1 MVGKSLV
8 PFENHGNIITLSLGG
23 KMKEYLEV
31 AKTAAV
37 KAGTILR
44 EHVNGNRQIS
54 YKGAIN
60 LVTEMDRI
68 SERTVVETIL
78 GTFSD
83 HGILAEEEA
92 QIKNSSDYLWI
103 IDPLD
108 GTTNYA
114 HGYPSFSVSIG
125 LEFLGDIIIGVV
137 YDPMRDELFSAARG
151 QGAFL
156 NGQPI
161 AVSRTEILIRSLLA
175 TGFPYDRAVSKEN
188 NLDYFSALIM
198 ASQEIRRSGS
208 AALDMCAVAAGRL
221 DGYWELKLCPWD
233 VAAGSLI
240 VREAGGTVSDFT
252 GTLFNIHDKEIVA
265 SNGIIHSLMLDI
277 LNAVKSRV

>member
-1 MVGKSLV
+1 
-8 PFENHGNIITLSLGG
+8 
-23 KMKEYLEV
+23 MKKYLEA

-37 KAGTILR
+37 KAGSLLR
-44 EHVNGNRQIS
+44 ERINGRREVF
-54 YKGAIN
+54 YKGEIN

-68 SERTVVETIL
+68 SERTIVEIIL
-78 GTFSD
+78 KTFPD

-92 QIKNSSDYLWI
+92 RFENKSDFLWI

-114 HGYPSFSVSIG
+114 HGYPCFSVSIG
-125 LEFLGDIIIGVV
+125 LEHEGNVIIGVV

-156 NGQPI
+156 NESPI
-161 AVSRTEILIRSLLA
+161 TVSRNDVLIRSLLA
-175 TGFPYDRAVSKEN
+175 TGFPYDRAVSKDN
-188 NLDYFSALIM
+188 NLNYFNALIM

-208 AALDMCAVAAGRL
+208 ASLDLCAVAAGRL
-221 DGYWELKLCPWD
+221 DGYWELKLHPWD

-240 VREAGGTVSDFT
+240 VQESGGVVSDFT
-252 GTLFNIHDKEIVA
+252 GTRFSIRDKEIVA
-265 SNGIIHSLMLDI
+265 SNGRIQGFMLDI
-277 LNAVKSRV
+277 LNTEKKRHDRS

>member
-1 MVGKSLV
+1 
-8 PFENHGNIITLSLGG
+8 
-23 KMKEYLEV
+23 MKGHLEV
-31 AKTAAV
+31 AKAAAV
-37 KAGTILR
+37 KAGSILR
-44 EHVNGNRQIS
+44 ERIS
-54 YKGAIN
+54 GSREVTYKGEIN
-60 LVTEMDRI
+60 LVTEMDRL
-68 SERTVVETIL
+68 SERMVVEIIL
-78 GTFSD
+78 EAFPD

-92 QIKNSSDYLWI
+92 QIENSSGFLWI

-125 LEFLGDIIIGVV
+125 LESSGDVVVGVV

-156 NGQPI
+156 NGNPI
-161 AVSRTEILIRSLLA
+161 AVSRTDVLIRSLLA

-188 NLDYFSALIM
+188 NLNYFNALIM

-208 AALDMCAVAAGRL
+208 ASLDLCALAAGRL
-221 DGYWELKLCPWD
+221 DGYWELKLHPWD

-240 VREAGGTVSDFT
+240 VQEAGGELTDFS
-252 GTLFNIHDKEIVA
+252 GKRSSIRDNEILA
-265 SNGIIHSLMLDI
+265 SNGRIHGQILEIIDR
-277 LNAVKSRV
+277 VKHHT

>member
-1 MVGKSLV
+1 M
-8 PFENHGNIITLSLGG
+8 GG
-23 KMKEYLEV
+23 MMKEYLEV
-31 AKTAAV
+31 ARAAAIR
-37 KAGTILR
+37 AGTILR
-44 EHVNGNRQIS
+44 EHINGSRQIS

-68 SERTVVETIL
+68 SERTVVETI
-78 GTFSD
+78 FD
-83 HGILAEEEA
+83 AFPYHGILAEEEA
-92 QIKNSSDYLWI
+92 QIENNSGFLWI

-125 LEFLGDIIIGVV
+125 LECSGDVIVGVV
-137 YDPMRDELFSAARG
+137 YDPMRDELFSAVRG

-156 NGQPI
+156 NGNPI
-161 AVSRTEILIRSLLA
+161 VVSKNDILIRSLLA

-188 NLDYFSALIM
+188 NLNYFNALIM

-208 AALDMCAVAAGRL
+208 ASLDMCAVATGRL
-221 DGYWELKLCPWD
+221 DGYWELKLHPWD

-240 VREAGGTVSDFT
+240 VHEAGGIVSDFT
-252 GTLFNIHDKEIVA
+252 GTQFNIHDKEIIA
-265 SNGIIHSLMLDI
+265 SNGIIHGLMRDI
-277 LNAVKSRV
+277 LNAVKSKG

>member
-1 MVGKSLV
+1 
-8 PFENHGNIITLSLGG
+8 
-23 KMKEYLEV
+23 MKEYLEV

-37 KAGTILR
+37 KAGTMLR
-44 EHVNGNRQIS
+44 ERINGSRKIS

-68 SERTVVETIL
+68 SESMVVETIL
-78 GTFSD
+78 GTFSG
-83 HGILAEEEA
+83 HGILAEEET
-92 QIKNSSDYLWI
+92 QISNSSDYLWI

-125 LEFLGDIIIGVV
+125 LEFSGDIIIGVV
-137 YDPMRDELFSAARG
+137 YDPMRDELFSAVRG

-156 NGQPI
+156 NGKPI
-161 AVSRTEILIRSLLA
+161 AVSNNDILIRSLLA
-175 TGFPYDRAVSKEN
+175 TGFPYDRAVSREN
-188 NLDYFSALIM
+188 NLNYFNALIM

-208 AALDMCAVAAGRL
+208 ASLDMCAVAAGRL
-221 DGYWELKLCPWD
+221 DGYWELKLHPWD
-233 VAAGSLI
+233 VAAGCLI
-240 VREAGGTVSDFT
+240 VREAGGRVSDFS

-265 SNGIIHSLMLDI
+265 SNGIIHGLMLDT
-277 LNAVKSRV
+277 LNAVKSKE

>member
-1 MVGKSLV
+1 
-8 PFENHGNIITLSLGG
+8 
-23 KMKEYLEV
+23 MKGHLEV
-31 AKTAAV
+31 AKAAAV

-44 EHVNGNRQIS
+44 ERINGSREVS
-54 YKGAIN
+54 YKGEIN
-60 LVTEMDRI
+60 LVTEMDRL
-68 SERTVVETIL
+68 SERTVVEAIL
-78 GTFSD
+78 GAFPD

-92 QIKNSSDYLWI
+92 QIENNSGFLWI

-125 LEFLGDIIIGVV
+125 LESSGDVIVGVV

-156 NGQPI
+156 NGNPI
-161 AVSRTEILIRSLLA
+161 AVSRNDILIRSLLA

-188 NLDYFSALIM
+188 NLNYFNAFIM
-198 ASQEIRRSGS
+198 ASQEVRRSGS
-208 AALDMCAVAAGRL
+208 ASLDLCAVAAGRL
-221 DGYWELKLCPWD
+221 DGYWELKLHPWD

-240 VREAGGTVSDFT
+240 VQEAGGTMSDFS
-252 GTLFNIHDKEIVA
+252 GARFNIHDKELVA
-265 SNGIIHSLMLDI
+265 SNGRIHGLMLDI
-277 LNAVKSRV
+277 LSAVKRKA

>member
-1 MVGKSLV
+1 M
-8 PFENHGNIITLSLGG
+8 
-23 KMKEYLEV
+23 YLEV

-44 EHVNGNRQIS
+44 ERISGSREIS

-60 LVTEMDRI
+60 LVTEMDRL
-68 SERTVVETIL
+68 SERMAVETIL
-78 GTFSD
+78 EAFPD

-92 QIKNSSDYLWI
+92 QIENSSGFLWI

-125 LEFLGDIIIGVV
+125 LERSGDVIVGVV

-156 NGQPI
+156 NGNPI
-161 AVSRTEILIRSLLA
+161 SVSKNDVLIKSLLA

-188 NLDYFSALIM
+188 NLNYFNALIM

-208 AALDMCAVAAGRL
+208 ASLDLCAVAAGRL
-221 DGYWELKLCPWD
+221 DGYWELKLHPWD

-240 VREAGGTVSDFT
+240 VREAGGMVSDFS
-252 GTLFNIHDKEIVA
+252 GTHFSIRDKELVA
-265 SNGIIHSLMLDI
+265 SNGKIHGIMLDT
-277 LNAVKSRV
+277 LNSVKRKK